1 MLLYIFACSL
11 PVMTSCLQNVHPNF
25 IKCMYLQ
32 VVIANGVLFVAFS
45 HIAYWTFPYGK
56 LLKLDI
62 QVSTVGFS
70 DPYVPDSYIKWM
82 EPAQIML

>member
-1 MLLYIFACSL
+1 MESF
-11 PVMTSCLQNVHPNF
+11 
-25 IKCMYLQ
+25 
-32 VVIANGVLFVAFS
+32 FVSFS

-82 EPAQIML
+82 EPAQIMLL